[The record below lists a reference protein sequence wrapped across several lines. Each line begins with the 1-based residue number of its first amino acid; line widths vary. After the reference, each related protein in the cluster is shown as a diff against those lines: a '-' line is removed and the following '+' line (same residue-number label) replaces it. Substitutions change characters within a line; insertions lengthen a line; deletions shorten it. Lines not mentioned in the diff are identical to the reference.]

1 MNMDAITLIKSD
13 HKTVEALFKRAEKL
27 GEGALKEKKQVVQQ
41 IIRELAIHA
50 AIEEQVFYP
59 AVRKAIKA
67 AEDDVP
73 EALEEHHIVKW
84 TLSELEGMNP
94 KDERFDAKL
103 TVLMESVRH
112 HVKEEEGDL
121 LPQVAKKMSR
131 EALLALGKALE
142 SAKKLVPTRPH
153 PRAPDTPPGGI
164 VAGLPAALLDR
175 AKDFVQGVAK
185 RAQQESKKRGSA
197 NGTRRKAPVT
207 ATRGRA
213 HTAAARA
220 H

>member
-1 MNMDAITLIKSD
+1 MDAITLIKHD

-27 GEGALKEKKQVVQQ
+27 GDGALKEKKQIVQQ

-67 AEDDVP
+67 AEDDVL

-84 TLSELEGMNP
+84 TLSELDGMNP

-103 TVLMESVRH
+103 TVLMELVRH
-112 HVKEEEGDL
+112 HVKEEEQDL
-121 LPQVAKKMSR
+121 LPQVAKKLNR
-131 EALLALGKALE
+131 ETLETLGKALE
-142 SAKKLVPTRPH
+142 AAKKVVPTRPH
-153 PRAPDTPPGGI
+153 PRAPDSPPAGM
-164 VAGLPAALLDR
+164 VAALPAALLDR

-185 RAQQESKKRGSA
+185 RAQGQAKKRAPA
-197 NGTRRKAPVT
+197 NGARRKAP
-207 ATRGRA
+207 AAAARSRA
-213 HTAAARA
+213 PSAARA

>member
-1 MNMDAITLIKSD
+1 MDAITLIKHD

-27 GEGALKEKKQVVQQ
+27 GDGALKEKKQIVQQ

-67 AEDDVP
+67 AEDDVL

-84 TLSELEGMNP
+84 TLSELDGMNP

-103 TVLMESVRH
+103 TVLMELVRH
-112 HVKEEEGDL
+112 HVKEEEQDL
-121 LPQVAKKMSR
+121 LPQVAKKLGR
-131 EALLALGKALE
+131 DTLETLGKALE
-142 SAKKLVPTRPH
+142 AAKKVVPTRPH
-153 PRAPDTPPGGI
+153 PRAPDSPPGGI
-164 VAGLPAALLDR
+164 VAALPAALLDR

-185 RAQQESKKRGSA
+185 RAQGEAKKRA
-197 NGTRRKAPVT
+197 PTNGARRKAP
-207 ATRGRA
+207 AAAARGRA
-213 HTAAARA
+213 PSAARA

>member
-1 MNMDAITLIKSD
+1 MDAITLIKHD

-27 GEGALKEKKQVVQQ
+27 GDGALKEKKQIVQQ

-67 AEDDVP
+67 AEDDVL

-84 TLSELEGMNP
+84 TLSELDGMNP

-103 TVLMESVRH
+103 TVLIELVRH
-112 HVKEEEGDL
+112 HVKEEEHDL
-121 LPQVAKKMSR
+121 LPQVAKKLDR
-131 EALLALGKALE
+131 DTLETLGKALE
-142 SAKKLVPTRPH
+142 AAKKVVPTRPH
-153 PRAPDTPPGGI
+153 PRAPDAPPAGI
-164 VAGLPAALLDR
+164 VAALPAALLDR

-185 RAQQESKKRGSA
+185 RAQGEAKKRVPA
-197 NGTRRKAPVT
+197 NGAKRKAP
-207 ATRGRA
+207 
-213 HTAAARA
+213 TAAARSRAPSAA
-220 H
+220 HRAH

>member
-1 MNMDAITLIKSD
+1 MDAITLIKHD

-27 GEGALKEKKQVVQQ
+27 GDGALKEKKQIVQQ

-67 AEDDVP
+67 AEDDVL

-84 TLSELEGMNP
+84 TLSELDGMNP

-103 TVLMESVRH
+103 TVLIELVRH
-112 HVKEEEGDL
+112 HVKEEEHDM
-121 LPQVAKKMSR
+121 LPQVAKKLGR
-131 EALLALGKALE
+131 DALETLGKTLE
-142 SAKKLVPTRPH
+142 AAKKVVPTRPH
-153 PRAPDTPPGGI
+153 PRAPDSPPTGL
-164 VAGLPAALLDR
+164 VAALPAALLDR

-185 RAQQESKKRGSA
+185 RGQQKATKA
-197 NGTRRKAPVT
+197 APTNGARRKAPVAASRSRT
-207 ATRGRA
+207 QSAAHRA
-213 HTAAARA
+213 H
-220 H
+220 